1 MATKPDAKILLKP
14 LGIEIHHSADEY
26 ITIPFSQITRIE
38 IFKRDILVTDLIC
51 SQIYYQTNAGI
62 RSAIIHEEMTGY
74 EETFSRFS
82 GFLGFM
88 TDWRDKVI
96 QPPFAENRT
105 TGFTRYEDYS
115 IGMNS

>member
-14 LGIEIHHSADEY
+14 LGIEIHHSADEF
-26 ITIPFSQITRIE
+26 ITIPFNQISRIE

-74 EETFSRFS
+74 EETLSRFA
-82 GFLGFM
+82 GFPGFM
-88 TDWRDKVI
+88 TDWRDEVVK
-96 QPPFAENRT
+96 PPFTENRT
-105 TGFTRYEDYS
+105 TVFTRDKD
-115 IGMNS
+115 